1 MFEIAQLLT
10 LRTVRVHLPGTTKEE
25 VLDHLLGLLKNDPRI
40 DNFEQVRE
48 AVLARE
54 VVMSTG
60 VGKGL
65 ALPHARTQGVDRVAA
80 AFATSAQP
88 VPYDAIDGE
97 PVRMLF
103 LLIGPENARSEHIK
117 AMSRISRLMNEAVFR
132 EQLLAA
138 TSAEAIIALFQES
151 ERNLG

>member
-10 LRTVRVHLPGTTKEE
+10 SRTVRVHLPGTTKEE